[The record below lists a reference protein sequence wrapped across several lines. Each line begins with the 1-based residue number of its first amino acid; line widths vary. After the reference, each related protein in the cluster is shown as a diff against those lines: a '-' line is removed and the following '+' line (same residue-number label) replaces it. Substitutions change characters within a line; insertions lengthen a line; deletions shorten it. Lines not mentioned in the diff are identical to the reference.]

1 MHRYISKNYNIIKKY
16 TIATIKIIGMTELQ
30 QINASYFWSFR
41 FDFVAECDAT
51 IRDDIDCPR
60 VLEESATK
68 YYVEG
73 IIGRMSVQNE
83 SSGFASIVFY
93 GLVAFAKLVDISY
106 VKSIIPLTGATFT
119 PTDENSFNEKVA
131 DIRMFSY
138 DSCDY
143 FEFGAFNFSSCA
155 LRSTTV
161 SVVAKR
167 PAPTIKSE
175 NSALD
180 SFAVSLLE
188 FDSDIEGKDP
198 TYISPR
204 AKTRKTVE
212 YEEWDEDLFRFNEA
226 KLGSKSP
233 HHLCA
238 AAPVFNCTIENDM
251 KKPSAK
257 SMPNSESKTS
267 PSSRMGIV
275 QQQFPRR
282 GKVMLNRNVGYS
294 QSRDPDVQSTNSSH
308 ASVSSVDRVRDVYV
322 ESKSPS
328 PVEGSMKQVLSIK
341 REALA
346 DLKLIK
352 EGLNDQYKEV
362 TRVCTTGE
370 VRYFRTIKS
379 YFEAE
384 SEKYSC
390 KDRKLLV
397 ERECVMCI
405 NTLTVGEVM
414 ELKCCGCRRDGK
426 GCLVHIHVVCF
437 FRVLLQRFTSLAFR
451 SSKFRCM
458 VCNAYLFAD
467 DKVLRYI

>member
-1 MHRYISKNYNIIKKY
+1 
-16 TIATIKIIGMTELQ
+16 
-30 QINASYFWSFR
+30 
-41 FDFVAECDAT
+41 
-51 IRDDIDCPR
+51 
-60 VLEESATK
+60 
-68 YYVEG
+68 
-73 IIGRMSVQNE
+73 
-83 SSGFASIVFY
+83 
-93 GLVAFAKLVDISY
+93 
-106 VKSIIPLTGATFT
+106 
-119 PTDENSFNEKVA
+119 
-131 DIRMFSY
+131 MFSY

-155 LRSTTV
+155 VRASIV
-161 SVVAKR
+161 SGVAKR
-167 PAPTIKSE
+167 PASSINLEKAAFDCITIS
-175 NSALD
+175 SAEYETD
-180 SFAVSLLE
+180 S
-188 FDSDIEGKDP
+188 EGKDP
-198 TYISPR
+198 TYIAPR
-204 AKTRKTVE
+204 GKTRKTVE
-212 YEEWDEDLFRFNEA
+212 YEEWDEDLFSFNEA
-226 KLGSKSP
+226 KLGSKIG

-238 AAPVFNCTIENDM
+238 AAPVLNCTIENDM

-328 PVEGSMKQVLSIK
+328 PVEGSMNQVLSIK

-397 ERECVMCI
+397 ERDCVMCI

-437 FRVLLQRFTSLAFR
+437 YRVLLQRFTSLAFR